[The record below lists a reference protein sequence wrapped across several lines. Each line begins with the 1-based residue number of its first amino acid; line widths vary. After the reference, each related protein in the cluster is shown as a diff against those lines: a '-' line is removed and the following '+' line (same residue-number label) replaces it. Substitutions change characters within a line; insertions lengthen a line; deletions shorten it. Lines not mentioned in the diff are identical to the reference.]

1 MSEPLRLSC
10 PCCDAELVVD
20 RETGVV
26 LSSRE
31 KAQPLAGGKTFEG
44 LFAALEEGQN
54 RVEAVFEREKAAM
67 RDRDRLLD
75 AKFREAFERAQA
87 DPTPA
92 GPKRPFDLD

>member
-1 MSEPLRLSC
+1 
-10 PCCDAELVVD
+10 VVD

-31 KAQPLAGGKTFEG
+31 KTAPIAGGKTLEG

-54 RVEAVFEREKAAM
+54 RAEEVFEREKAAM

-75 AKFREAFERAQA
+75 AKFREALERAQA
-87 DPTPA
+87 DSTPP
-92 GPKRPFDLD
+92 GPRRPFDFD